1 MSQVRPQ
8 RLRPSGLAGLL
19 LPPARKGINTW
30 RYTDCKP
37 NGLHDTPSSMEKPV
51 DQKIVD
57 DFFKLSTG
65 NNTKNIAWLYGMVAT
80 YGIKPTHL
88 QRFSWGPENTIL
100 LKGRKRP
107 VKPLHPHW
115 AIIFNLKKQ
124 PRNIQDRLETIC
136 DDLKKAITT
145 KTIKCEI
152 KELLFAHRERKKN
165 FYAIKR

>member
-1 MSQVRPQ
+1 VRPQ
-8 RLRPSGLAGLL
+8 RLRPLGLAGQ
-19 LPPARKGINTW
+19 RSQQGHKGIYTG
-30 RYTDCKP
+30 RYTICKP
-37 NGLHDTPSSMEKPV
+37 HGLHDTTSSMEKPV

-57 DFFKLSTG
+57 DFFKLSTV

-100 LKGRKRP
+100 VKGRKRP